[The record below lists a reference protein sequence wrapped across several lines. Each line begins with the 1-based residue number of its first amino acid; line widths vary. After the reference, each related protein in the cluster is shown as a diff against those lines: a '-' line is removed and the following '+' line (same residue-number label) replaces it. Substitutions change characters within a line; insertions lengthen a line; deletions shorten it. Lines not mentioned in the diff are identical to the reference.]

1 MKQSETK
8 LNIKERNALDITM
21 KALLIGLIA
30 MVAIAAGVFAAGLK
44 GYGPIAY
51 ISYHVKSS
59 NSSSAEII
67 PAYINLGNLTPGMKG
82 NASANALI
90 VLYKNGTYEIKLLH
104 EDKLSDVFSTFN
116 VTVTIGNKTVVL
128 SLSNDE
134 AVLNLTP
141 GNYTVY
147 IKIFYQVS
155 NNPEGDL
162 NVNHEPLLI
171 IHPYEEGDQNVQGNQ
186 G

>member
-1 MKQSETK
+1 
-8 LNIKERNALDITM
+8 M

-30 MVAIAAGVFAAGLK
+30 MVAIAGGVFAAGMA

-51 ISYHVKSS
+51 ISYHVQSS

-82 NASANALI
+82 NTTANASISLHN
-90 VLYKNGTYEIKLLH
+90 NGTYEIQLLH
-104 EDKLSDVFSTFN
+104 EEKLSKVFSEFN
-116 VTVTIGNKTVVL
+116 VTITIGNKTVML
-128 SLSNDE
+128 TLSNND
-134 AVLNLTP
+134 AYLNLTA

-155 NNPEGDL
+155 AHPHGDL
-162 NVNHEPLLI
+162 DAKNEPLLI
-171 IHPYEEGDQNVQGNQ
+171 IHPYGDSSNDSQD
-186 G
+186 